1 MFVPLLAVPLAVQLI
16 AATEGVPK
24 LDVTASCRGA
34 AEAGYATT
42 TQERLQ
48 NCIDSEHRTRDQLG
62 KDWSS
67 FPASLPDVLPLV
79 DCHDF
84 APTYTELATCL
95 EMRRDLANPKPPEA
109 GATGMAPPRRR

>member
-1 MFVPLLAVPLAVQLI
+1 MFVPLLAVPLALQLI
-16 AATEGVPK
+16 AATNGVPK

-42 TQERLQ
+42 TRERLQ

-62 KDWSS
+62 KSWAS
-67 FPASLPDVLPLV
+67 FPASSRAFCLSSIAR
-79 DCHDF
+79 F

-95 EMRRDLANPKPPEA
+95 EMKRDLANTKPGDA
-109 GATGMAPPRRR
+109 GTTGMAPRRR